1 MRPDDPL
8 AQKEVVHPED
18 LKDLPLI
25 LPRRQ
30 DVQNEITNCR
40 VGYRRGSNGSF
51 SVIPPQNRT

>member
-30 DVQNEITNCR
+30 MQMKLPT
-40 VGYRRGSNGSF
+40 GSEHIIRS
-51 SVIPPQNRT
+51 

>member
-30 DVQNEITNCR
+30 DVQTEITNCR
-40 VGYRRGSNGSF
+40 VG
-51 SVIPPQNRT
+51 

>member
-30 DVQNEITNCR
+30 DVQNEITNW
-40 VGYRRGSNGSF
+40 F
-51 SVIPPQNRT
+51 